1 MIGFQPGPVHAQ
13 PNFSVYSDGY
23 PTGSPTY
30 TWPIELDGNR
40 DGDSVLVTAD
50 LYDSNGNYVS
60 GYPIELNSG
69 VSYVVPANGVVNIN
83 VPFNIAPA
91 GSNLPCGGDVFCSGQ
106 RKDHSLNCPVPLEYW
121 VSPPKFL
128 WSSYERRGDALGFHV
143 APRQFF
149 FASSERPKIEQS
161 PLIYESPPRLKI
173 RVPFT
178 SFTSPRFT
186 FECQH
191 GTRLSGPPHAWDV
204 PLVFTAFEPCKMRV
218 VYHSFWF
225 TAGKQSRSIRLS
237 ANHVDL
243 QLTKGPTC
251 RRSPSMRRPPSRR
264 QIVFAAFASVV
275 RRGEPYYWKS
285 ARTVIVDR

>member
-1 MIGFQPGPVHAQ
+1 MAVFRTP
-13 PNFSVYSDGY
+13 FL
-23 PTGSPTY
+23 PTAWSTSASRSTSHPPARMSLAAATY
-30 TWPIELDGNR
+30 
-40 DGDSVLVTAD
+40 
-50 LYDSNGNYVS
+50 
-60 GYPIELNSG
+60 
-69 VSYVVPANGVVNIN
+69 
-83 VPFNIAPA
+83 
-91 GSNLPCGGDVFCSGQ
+91 CSGQ

-143 APRQFF
+143 APWQFF

-243 QLTKGPTC
+243 QLTKAPTC
-251 RRSPSMRRPPSRR
+251 RRSPSMRRPRLPAPRSCSRHLPAWSAGANRITGNRPARSSSTANGIVPTRRCLDAR
-264 QIVFAAFASVV
+264 QATPFNQLPALGSPAVLP
-275 RRGEPYYWKS
+275 RG
-285 ARTVIVDR
+285 